1 MERLR
6 MVFIAFA
13 MSLSSHLT
21 AYAQVKEV
29 NDPKT
34 TAAVVANTALEKKM
48 EDEHNEVLD
57 TIKSRKKKIETY
69 TASMTTIKELYKMSM
84 QNVKGFGHETVYYKQ
99 MVEEFS
105 KIPDNTARALKAI
118 NHSPVVNYINS
129 LDYILNIEYDL
140 RSINIQLEQLTYV
153 CQACGVAEM
162 LFNLDPISWFKVM
175 DLKYTVESAILQ
187 WDMDPLI

>member
-57 TIKSRKKKIETY
+57 TIKSRKKKIETSSLN
-69 TASMTTIKELYKMSM
+69 AS
-84 QNVKGFGHETVYYKQ
+84 VF
-99 MVEEFS
+99 
-105 KIPDNTARALKAI
+105 
-118 NHSPVVNYINS
+118 VN
-129 LDYILNIEYDL
+129 L
-140 RSINIQLEQLTYV
+140 RL
-153 CQACGVAEM
+153 
-162 LFNLDPISWFKVM
+162 LFF
-175 DLKYTVESAILQ
+175 AF
-187 WDMDPLI
+187 

>member
-57 TIKSRKKKIETY
+57 TIKSRKKKIENY
-69 TASMTTIKELYKMSM
+69 TASMTNIKELYKMSM

-129 LDYILNIEYDL
+129 LDYILNISGITD
-140 RSINIQLEQLTYV
+140 I
-153 CQACGVAEM
+153 
-162 LFNLDPISWFKVM
+162 
-175 DLKYTVESAILQ
+175 
-187 WDMDPLI
+187 